1 MLRSFDYAA
10 RSALVAGGAGQSDI
24 AQARKRVIID
34 RFREVSENTFLSAY
48 TSEIPARDAATSQRQ
63 AELLDLFLLQKVS
76 YEIAYEA
83 AHRPS
88 WLGVPLH
95 GLAALSARLLEAPAK
110 T

>member
-1 MLRSFDYAA
+1 
-10 RSALVAGGAGQSDI
+10 
-24 AQARKRVIID
+24 
-34 RFREVSENTFLSAY
+34 
-48 TSEIPARDAATSQRQ
+48 
-63 AELLDLFLLQKVS
+63 VS